1 MKVLIT
7 DNDPLYAGALE
18 ILLKEMGHQVV
29 GIADNAQQA
38 LRLVK
43 ATKPNL
49 LLLGI
54 YIKGKHDGV
63 YIAEQLRKQQQ
74 NTPVIF
80 ITASQDTQVFERAK
94 QTNPFAYIIK
104 PVDKSTLQRTVELA
118 LYRHT
123 HQPTQDNLYNTANDE
138 NFFVK
143 VGRQLRR
150 IHIPSIYYVEVD
162 RKYSTIALEHH
173 QLKTRMPLQQLALK
187 LPNRL
192 FLKVHKSYMVNL
204 QKIDEVDMNGEMIK
218 MGTHQVPLS
227 RRHKKELIQKL
238 T

>member
-7 DNDPLYAGALE
+7 EDDQLYAGALE
-18 ILLKEMGHQVV
+18 ILLKDMGHQVV

-38 LRLVK
+38 FRLIK
-43 ATKPNL
+43 ATQPDL

-54 YIKGKHDGV
+54 HLKGENDGV
-63 YIAEQLRKQQQ
+63 YIAEQLRAQQQ
-74 NTPVIF
+74 NMPIIF
-80 ITASQDTQVFERAK
+80 VTSSQDTHVFERAK
-94 QTNPFAYIIK
+94 QTNPFAYITK
-104 PVDKSTLQRTVELA
+104 PVDKNTLQRTVELA
-118 LYRHT
+118 FYRHT
-123 HQPTQDNLYNTANDE
+123 HQPSQHKLNDTANPE

-150 IHIPSIYYVEVD
+150 IHIPSIYYIEVD
-162 RKYSTIALEHH
+162 RKYSTIALEHD
-173 QLKTRMPLQQLALK
+173 QLKIRMSLQQLALK
-187 LPNRL
+187 LPNHL

-204 QKIDEVDMNGEMIK
+204 QKIDEVDMEGEMIK
-218 MGTHQVPLS
+218 IGAHQVPLS